1 MNKAQ
6 ALHKFWSSFG
16 LKAYDENV
24 VLDSKTPFPYIGYQ
38 SATDALGSV
47 LNLSASL
54 WYRGDDGSQIE
65 AKTEEIAKVLPAHG
79 YYIMPVDGGY
89 VWIQRGRPFAQRMGD
104 PDDPLIRRMII
115 NIQAEFLTA
124 Y

>member
-6 ALHKFWSSFG
+6 AINAFWNSFAWEG
-16 LKAYDENV
+16 YDENTV
-24 VLDSKTPFPYIGYQ
+24 PDDAPMPRITFN

-54 WYRGDDGSQIE
+54 WDRSSSWASVE
-65 AKTEEIAKVLPAHG
+65 AKTEEIAKVLPASG
-79 YYIMPVDGGY
+79 YYKMPVDGGY

-104 PDDPLIRRMII
+104 PDDPLIRRMVI
-115 NIQAEFLTA
+115 NVQAEFLTA